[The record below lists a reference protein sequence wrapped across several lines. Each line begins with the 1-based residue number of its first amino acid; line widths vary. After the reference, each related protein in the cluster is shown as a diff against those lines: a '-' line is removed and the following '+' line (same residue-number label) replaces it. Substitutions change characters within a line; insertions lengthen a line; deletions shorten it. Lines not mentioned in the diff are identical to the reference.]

1 MHRCYLVCYDVRDD
15 KRLRRV
21 FRALKGYGQH
31 WQFSI
36 FFCVLRNIDRV
47 RLQSA
52 LEEELNL
59 KEDQA
64 IILDLGPNEK
74 DALRAVTVLGT
85 ALPEP
90 EHRMVVI

>member
-1 MHRCYLVCYDVRDD
+1 MYRCYLVCYDVRDD
-15 KRLRRV
+15 RRLRQV
-21 FRALKGYGQH
+21 FRTLKGYGQH

-47 RLQSA
+47 RMQSD
-52 LEEELNL
+52 LEQELNL

-74 DALRAVTVLGT
+74 EARSAVTVLG
-85 ALPEP
+85 APLP
-90 EHRMVVI
+90 IS